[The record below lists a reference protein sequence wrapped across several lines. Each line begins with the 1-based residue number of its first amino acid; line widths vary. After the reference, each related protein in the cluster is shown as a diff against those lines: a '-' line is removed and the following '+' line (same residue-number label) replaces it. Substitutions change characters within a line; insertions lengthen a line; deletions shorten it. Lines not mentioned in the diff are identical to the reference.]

1 MVRLGLLPSFIL
13 FQWALLCV
21 LMLIN
26 TPEFCPGSAT
36 PPQAL
41 YMALAPVILTSHWF
55 LAALGPDGDRPRGS
69 CGSPGWTAV
78 ATLSW
83 INMVLFGVRTSG
95 NLTAPV

>member
-1 MVRLGLLPSFIL
+1 MRPALDGWQLKTINAPSGIDHEQLRMNMVRLGLLPSFIL

-26 TPEFCPGSAT
+26 TPEFCPESAT

-55 LAALGPDGDRPRGS
+55 LAALGTG
-69 CGSPGWTAV
+69 
-78 ATLSW
+78 
-83 INMVLFGVRTSG
+83 
-95 NLTAPV
+95 